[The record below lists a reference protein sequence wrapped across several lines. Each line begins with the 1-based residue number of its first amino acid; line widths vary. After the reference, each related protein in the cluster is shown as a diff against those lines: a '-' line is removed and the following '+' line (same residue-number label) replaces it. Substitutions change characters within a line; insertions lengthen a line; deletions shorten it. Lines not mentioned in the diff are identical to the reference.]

1 MQYHDANFSLLQEL
15 LGGNAMNKK
24 AVKTVIVTICV
35 LLLLWLAI
43 GVVDLFRV
51 KSFEKP
57 LFTLKAETADDG
69 GSGMYYGL
77 RYSFEIKGNF
87 MPEDELPGVTQYKY
101 YIFNNLVLEGIR
113 D

>member
-1 MQYHDANFSLLQEL
+1 
-15 LGGNAMNKK
+15 MNKK
-24 AVKTVIVTICV
+24 IVRNVIVAICV
-35 LLLLWLAI
+35 LLLLWLTI
-43 GVVDLFRV
+43 GIVDLLKV

-57 LFTLKAETADDG
+57 LFILKTETADDG

-77 RYSFEIKGNF
+77 GYSFEIKGNF

-101 YIFNNLVLEGIR
+101 YIFNTLVLEGIR

>member
-1 MQYHDANFSLLQEL
+1 
-15 LGGNAMNKK
+15 MNKK
-24 AVKTVIVTICV
+24 MVRNVIISICV
-35 LLLLWLAI
+35 LLLLWLTI
-43 GVVDLFRV
+43 GVIDLLKV

-57 LFTLKAETADDG
+57 LFILKTETYD

-77 RYSFEIKGNF
+77 GYSFEIKGNF